1 MSHDELR
8 MTLVEH
14 LGELRDR
21 LVRVAIAVTVGF
33 FATYAFHQE
42 LFDWLSEPIRTA
54 LAERGIYR
62 LQAIEVAEAVFVYMK
77 MALIAGVVV
86 TSPYSFYQIWAFV
99 APGLLPEEK
108 RYIVPISAFSTLFFL
123 MGTAFAYW
131 VLLPFVTGFL
141 TDLTLEGG
149 HVELQVTMSS
159 VYSFT
164 FLALAVFGLIFQ
176 LPILMFFLSLFGI
189 ADYRKFVRLFRYFV
203 VAAFVIGAI
212 LTPPDPISQTMM
224 AVPMVALYGL
234 GIVMSFFVGKRE
246 VDKNGQRT
254 PISAR
259 LWWLVSGFILLLA
272 GAIGLLTQW
281 LRPGAEPLHL
291 LPGET
296 RWAVGV
302 HMEQLG
308 DPTLATTMNSL
319 WTATPELAEAL
330 TDMMTTNT
338 TRTFVWFGASDGSI
352 ALLAKLSTDE
362 VVKLTELIEPNREN
376 NNSSDHPLVVMQIA
390 DEVVGLGT
398 ETGLR
403 AAIQCHTNTSACL
416 DNDTTMKRALA
427 DVPFRAP
434 AWAIVPNPG
443 ADWLTWF
450 PAGTEMEHV
459 DYLAAELHPGEP
471 FALVLEAGTSGEAA
485 AKAYRTRIQ
494 GWKEQRRLERSRDQQ
509 LAQRS
514 SETAELVRLVDM
526 LAETL
531 QREVSRQ
538 AKQES
543 LSDTAR
549 SEIADTEQKIA
560 DIRAKITAVGQPQSA
575 KTANSASHPT
585 LFDTAAAA
593 AINDWEVGTD
603 SEKLRLRIGIS
614 ASAAPELLT
623 LAQKMASSFP
633 VSLTN

>member
-21 LVRVAIAVTVGF
+21 LVRIAVAVMVGF

-42 LFDWLSEPIRTA
+42 LFNWLSEPIRSA

-77 MALIAGVVV
+77 MALIAGAVL

-108 RYIVPISAFSTLFFL
+108 RYVIPISAFSTLFFL

-149 HVELQVTMSS
+149 QVDLQVTMSS

-189 ADYRKFVRLFRYFV
+189 ADYRKFVRVFRYFV

-234 GIVMSFFVGKRE
+234 GIVMSFFVGKRKYDE
-246 VDKNGQRT
+246 SGRRK

-272 GAIGLLTQW
+272 GAIGLLTEW
-281 LRPGAEPLHL
+281 LRPGAEPLQL
-291 LPGET
+291 IPADA

-302 HMEQLG
+302 HPEQLG
-308 DPTLATTMNSL
+308 DPALPTAMNTSWAKPDNLAPSL
-319 WTATPELAEAL
+319 SGFFTDNGNRTAI
-330 TDMMTTNT
+330 
-338 TRTFVWFGASDGSI
+338 WFGAADGSVVF
-352 ALLAKLSTDE
+352 LAKLTEEE
-362 VVKLTELIEPNREN
+362 VETLAELLDFGQEDGTEQNKLALEP
-376 NNSSDHPLVVMQIA
+376 IT

-398 ETGLR
+398 AAGLASVTR
-403 AAIQCHTNTSACL
+403 CRTDSVACL
-416 DNDTTMKRALA
+416 NHRTEMKQALA

-434 AWAIVPNPG
+434 AWGIVPQPS
-443 ADWLTWF
+443 AEWLGWI
-450 PAGTEMEHV
+450 PAGTDMEQV
-459 DYLAAELHPGEP
+459 DYLAAELHPSGAY
-471 FALVLEAGTSGEAA
+471 ALTLEVATSGDAA

-494 GWKEQRRLERSRDQQ
+494 VWKDQRRLEQTRVNQQ
-509 LAQRS
+509 AQR
-514 SETAELVRLVDM
+514 TNDVAELYRVVDM
-526 LAETL
+526 LAEA
-531 QREVSRQ
+531 VSHQMATQ
-538 AKQES
+538 AKQHG
-543 LSDTAR
+543 LSQAAAA
-549 SEIADTEQKIA
+549 EVADYQSKIA
-560 DIRAKITAVGQPQSA
+560 SIRSKITLAERPAATGASA
-575 KTANSASHPT
+575 PETRPT
-585 LFDTAAAA
+585 LFDKAAAQ
-593 AINDWEVGTD
+593 AIQGWEVST
-603 SEKLRLRIGIS
+603 EATKLRLRIDMPLQ
-614 ASAAPELLT
+614 AAVELLT
-623 LAQKMASSFP
+623 PAQPSNPSSLSISFP
-633 VSLTN
+633 N